1 MGFQDTSRL
10 RHYLFVRDGP
20 ARRDIRIRVQISL
33 HTLLY
38 IVESILPNFW
48 PEMLWRHL
56 GQGSQALQASAI
68 GGGEGR

>member
-10 RHYLFVRDGP
+10 RHYLFVRDGST
-20 ARRDIRIRVQISL
+20 RRDIRIRVQISL
-33 HTLLY
+33 NALLY

-48 PEMLWRHL
+48 PKMFCGHL
-56 GQGSQALQASAI
+56 SQGSQALQASAV